1 MLNKPNGNGFPKPK
15 KVKCFQCQETFF
27 IKFVIPQQN
36 YSKKNSWEYWTGE
49 KGTQKVCNSCLR
61 KLYYDKP
68 VCWNEQSL
76 IVLLYEVLKTITDLR
91 KRSLL
96 KSYIHD
102 GHLA

>member
-1 MLNKPNGNGFPKPK
+1 MPIKSKSIKNNLIQNGFPKPK
-15 KVKCFQCQETFF
+15 KVKCFQCRQDFY
-27 IKFVIPQQN
+27 IKFVIHQQN

-68 VCWNEQSL
+68 VYW
-76 IVLLYEVLKTITDLR
+76 KTITDLR
-91 KRSLL
+91 KRNLL
-96 KSYIHD
+96 KSYLHD

>member
-1 MLNKPNGNGFPKPK
+1 MPIKSKSIKNNLIQNGFPKPK
-15 KVKCFQCQETFF
+15 KVKCFQCRQDFY

-68 VCWNEQSL
+68 VYW
-76 IVLLYEVLKTITDLR
+76 KTITDLR
-91 KRSLL
+91 KRNLL
-96 KSYIHD
+96 KSYLHD